1 MQRQVETRAQQSA
14 DYVLGG
20 SETELNR
27 LRAQAEEYDEQ
38 ARWLLDTVGIR
49 PGSRALDVGCGP
61 IGILRLLSEM
71 VGPSGEVVG
80 LEREHRFV
88 ELARYE
94 IERLGLQNVQ
104 VIEADALSSGLE
116 SESFDLVH
124 ERLVLVNVP
133 EREAL
138 LAEMLRLTAPG
149 GFVALEDI
157 DNVSWLCEP
166 AHPSWDALLA
176 VFHQAF
182 RAGGGDP
189 FVGRRLPSL
198 LRDTSAND
206 VQARLWA
213 ELPRPNQYR
222 RTHLLSLV
230 NSIRERILQMNLMSE
245 SELDA
250 HRQALVQHLADPNTV
265 VVEKL
270 LMQCWG
276 RKPAQS

>member
-1 MQRQVETRAQQSA
+1 VQQQVDAHVRQSA

-20 SETELNR
+20 TEAELTR
-27 LRAQAEEYDEQ
+27 LRAQAQEYDAQ
-38 ARWLLDTVGIR
+38 ARWLLDTIGVH
-49 PGSRALDVGCGP
+49 PGARVLDVGCGP
-61 IGILRLLSEM
+61 VGILALLAEK
-71 VGPSGEVVG
+71 VGPTGEVVG
-80 LEREHRFV
+80 LERERPFV

-94 IERLGLQNVQ
+94 IERLGLQNVR
-104 VIEADALSSGLE
+104 VIEADALKSGLE

-149 GFVALEDI
+149 GSVALEDI

-166 AHPSWDALLA
+166 GHSSWDALLSA
-176 VFHQAF
+176 FHVAF

-189 FVGRRLPSL
+189 FVGRRLPAL
-198 LRDTSAND
+198 LRGTKARD

-213 ELPRPNQYR
+213 ELPQTGQYR
-222 RTHLLSLV
+222 RTHLISLV
-230 NSIRERILQMNLMSE
+230 GSMRDRILQMKLMSE
-245 SELDA
+245 RDIDA
-250 HRQALVQHLADPNTV
+250 HREALLEHLADPNTV
-265 VVEKL
+265 VIEKL

-276 RKPAQS
+276 QKPG

>member
-1 MQRQVETRAQQSA
+1 MQQGADIRAQPSA

-20 SETELNR
+20 TETELIR
-27 LRAQAEEYDEQ
+27 LRAQAQEYEEQ
-38 ARWLLDTVGIR
+38 ARWLLETVGVR
-49 PGSRALDVGCGP
+49 PGARVLDVGCGP
-61 IGILRLLSEM
+61 IGILRLLSEK
-71 VGPSGEVVG
+71 VGPSGVVVG
-80 LEREHRFV
+80 LERERRFV
-88 ELARYE
+88 EHARYE

-104 VIEADALSSGLE
+104 VIEADALDSGLE

-138 LAEMLRLTAPG
+138 LSEMFRLTAPG
-149 GFVALEDI
+149 GWVALEDI

-166 AHPSWDALLA
+166 GHPSWDALLTA
-176 VFHQAF
+176 FHAAF

-189 FVGRRLPSL
+189 FVGRRLPAL
-198 LRDTSAND
+198 LRGTNARQ

-213 ELPRPNQYR
+213 ELPQTGQYR
-222 RTHLLSLV
+222 RTHLISLV
-230 NSIRERILQMNLMSE
+230 DSIRQRILQMNLVSE
-245 SELDA
+245 GELEG
-250 HRQALVQHLADPNTV
+250 HREGLLEHLADPKTV

-276 RKPAQS
+276 QKPG